1 MAQVINIGTL
11 VSTTIRPYYS
21 DDPFPTVLS
30 NDTLGGIHLIQSK
43 TVGIGFD
50 EIIPNR
56 RQWGM
61 LVFVYD
67 EQKYYQLVPRNTGT
81 PDVSRNI
88 NWVEYTGGSV
98 ASLEWVD
105 SVKGIYG
112 DNGLISPSPVTGDRF
127 LVGSVA
133 AGQFNGYKNQIA
145 VFAEYLNNFGGGYI
159 FTEPTNGC
167 TLRVDNEPGVLYTF
181 LGTSSL
187 TGNWYK
193 ERQNTVRYIYPTS
206 NNGLTFSY
214 TTTTGQTPLMGY
226 TYCVF
231 YASFGTS
238 NSGTVS
244 LSIDGNFYAPIQKVS
259 SNVLTDLSS
268 GDFGSGVEYQLTYDN
283 GVFQIFLPSAS
294 QGGTI
299 GQAEDGDY
307 DDGLFTDF
315 TPSTPIGT
323 PIDRFNEILKALVP
337 PPAPDLNS
345 WSVTN
350 TSQFVSGKVSYTDAE
365 AASPLG
371 YVNTNLSPIGDVNQG
386 GLYQFGA
393 GNGYRL
399 GVTSK
404 NTGATTISGILN
416 SGVSANPNLPTPAY
430 GTYSIGSGITG
441 SIVLYLNSST
451 ISSVDLAST
460 YGSIN
465 TTGGANGGLSLSAA
479 TASKFSNGSPFETFW
494 YRTGTYMVKKSSG
507 FMNNGFN
514 QITVKH
520 ILPSTTITLTSYE
533 FLADDSTTNTVYGIS
548 PNFTPNF
555 SLVNTKYLS
564 GIRYYTS
571 GSFIYSVPVDNVY
584 RNTYYPDTDAVI
596 FSDVSS
602 GGTSSIYNGQ
612 SYTTNT
618 SSNQVFTPGSQQ
630 SLPQPSSVNQQLNAS
645 TTFTLANNTSYRK
658 INGTSVVNVS
668 VKRTV
673 QGNTTG
679 GALTKTGWY
688 IDTYAATSTPLLES
702 FNDESY
708 RLQNLNFDTVSS
720 ISGGAWVSS
729 SSLLTVYQNALQI
742 ADGRLLYPFA
752 NFSIGDSQLN
762 PNFGSAST
770 IYTTCKSSV
779 VGAIYG
785 GVSGH
790 YRTYTRWFN
799 LGSTSYAKFSLVV
812 NHFGTTFVP
821 VGTSL
826 NNNSNCYLEFKLPYN
841 GTNLPTGGLIN
852 GSVTGWLDASKDFSS
867 QVTLSDGAGCRGQSQ
882 NPISGATW
890 SINFGQRETGN
901 SSGRVLMRITAGK
914 DWTGYIE
921 TITLSTP

>member
-21 DDPFPTVLS
+21 DDIFPTVLS
-30 NDTLGGIHLIQSK
+30 NDALGGIHLIQSK
-43 TVGIGFD
+43 SIGIGFD
-50 EIIPNR
+50 EIIPSR

-67 EQKYYQLVPRNTGT
+67 ERKYYQLVPRNTGT
-81 PDVSRNI
+81 PDVSKNM
-88 NWVEYTGGSV
+88 NWVEFTGGSV
-98 ASLEWVD
+98 GSLEWVD

-112 DNGLISPSPVTGDRF
+112 DNGLIPSPVTGDRF
-127 LVGSVA
+127 LVGSITA
-133 AGQFNGYKNQIA
+133 NQFNGYKNQIA
-145 VFAEYLNNFGGGYI
+145 VFANYLNNFGGGYI

-167 TLRVDNEPGVLYTF
+167 TLRIDNESGVIYTF
-181 LGTSSL
+181 VGTSSL

-214 TTTTGQTPLMGY
+214 TTTDQTPLTGY
-226 TYCVF
+226 TYSVF
-231 YASFGTS
+231 YANFGTS
-238 NSGTVS
+238 NAGTVS
-244 LSIDGNFYAPIQKVS
+244 LSIDGNFYAPIKKVS
-259 SNVLTDLSS
+259 SNALTDLSS

-283 GVFQIFLPSAS
+283 GVFQIFLSSAS

-299 GQAEDGDY
+299 GPAEPSDGTY
-307 DDGLFTDF
+307 TDGLFTDF

-350 TSQFVSGKVSYTDAE
+350 TSQFVSGKVSYTDAQ

-371 YVNTNLSPIGDVNQG
+371 YVNTDSSPNGDVNQG
-386 GLYQFGA
+386 GLYA
-393 GNGYRL
+393 VSGYRL

-404 NTGATTISGILN
+404 NTGTTTITGVLN
-416 SGVSANPNLPTPAY
+416 SNVPANPSLPTAAYTVSAFGN
-430 GTYSIGSGITG
+430 GITG

-460 YGSIN
+460 YGSII
-465 TTGGANGGLSLSAA
+465 TTGGVDGGLSLSAA
-479 TASKFSNGSPFETFW
+479 TASKFSNGNPFEFFW
-494 YRTGTYMVKKSSG
+494 YRTGTYVVKKSSG

-533 FLADDSTTNTVYGIS
+533 FLADDSVTPTSYGS
-548 PNFTPNF
+548 PNFTSNF
-555 SLVNTKYLS
+555 TPTSLNTKYLS

-571 GSFIYSVPVDNVY
+571 GSFLYSVLVDNAY
-584 RNTYYPDTDAVI
+584 KNTYYPDTDAVI

-618 SSNQVFTPGSQQ
+618 SSNQVFTPGLQQ
-630 SLPQPSSVNQQLNAS
+630 PLGIPSSVNMPFNAS
-645 TTFTLANNTSYRK
+645 TSFTLTNNTNFRK

-673 QGNTTG
+673 QGNTSG
-679 GALTKTGWY
+679 GARTITGWY
-688 IDTYAATSTPLLES
+688 IDTYAATSTTLLES
-702 FNDESY
+702 FNDENN
-708 RLQNLNFDTVSS
+708 RLQNLDFDTVSA

-729 SSLLTVYQNALQI
+729 SSLLNVYRNALQV

-752 NFSIGDSQLN
+752 DFSTGVIGTNPNSGIASTVYTFCNSSVLN
-762 PNFGSAST
+762 PIHGNGNN
-770 IYTTCKSSV
+770 
-779 VGAIYG
+779 
-785 GVSGH
+785 
-790 YRTYTRWFN
+790 RTYTRVFN

-841 GTNLPTGGLIN
+841 ETNLPTGGLID
-852 GSVTGWLDASKDFSS
+852 GSVTGWLDASKDFSG

-901 SSGRVLMRITAGK
+901 SSGRVLMRITAGPS
-914 DWTGYIE
+914 WTGYIE
-921 TITLSTP
+921 TVTLSVP